1 MPPSRPSRRSHA
13 RTNASSPD
21 GSHATNSPAPQV
33 APPKEKGQSSL
44 DSWIEPPLK
53 PPAPSFED
61 VGFERQGV
69 LTTMQ
74 PLGVKPTAKDRA
86 RSRVDGL
93 RRSVAG
99 KNGQLSGAED
109 SRDTPDVDGTQQAE
123 DRDRNPQDYVPVIP
137 PNRDE
142 EEDDDYTPAGKKKKS
157 KKAKASKRGSKS
169 ETPVGSVRPTA
180 APSTPDNRSPSP
192 FVEEHANVGISMGVE
207 KALRGALAKVET
219 TGHTKIGTVLRRLSQ
234 QSKND
239 KGLSEL
245 LSYVAKH
252 NGRAPTKEKQ
262 AEFDRYVKRARKAPP
277 QDQEEESIE
286 RSPKRARISRG
297 ANGLALT
304 PSQSA
309 QSPSPS
315 SPAKSTTIHPSSAIQ
330 SPAPEELPSE
340 RAVTPPKEPT
350 AADMGV
356 GANGLTSSAVHS
368 PRSRRAS
375 ISSISSLSSVDE
387 SIAAGPPPDVLE
399 DPAITRPSTAGP
411 STNGASKLGIRTKK
425 PLPKKAGGSAASK
438 RSPDDAGLTES
449 EDEELQAKRR
459 KYSEA
464 FKDVASFNRNI
475 PVSNI
480 RPELSSADIPALNN
494 GSPVLPPPKKQKLK
508 LTNGLLKKSALQA
521 SSSAASPLSEGFPPH
536 GSGPATRAT
545 TPNLNADGNDRPSK
559 RQKTSART
567 KHSPIKNRTGG
578 VAGVARASGGME
590 SPIGYDDN
598 DARSENDDFCSAC
611 GFSGLLL
618 CCDGCDKAFHLTCC
632 DPPLEDTPD
641 EKWLCHL
648 CAAKSNS
655 ALRES
660 VPFSLFGPLM
670 ATINKRNPTVFALP
684 KRIQDHFEGVRA
696 DKEGAYE
703 EVQATKP
710 LNKGRGGWDEVP
722 DNTRLLDTKG
732 NAILCVQCGK
742 SSLNKQQIIQCDIC
756 NANWHLDCLDP
767 PMANPP
773 PIPFN
778 SRHRNVW
785 KCPRHIDRDLRAIEP
800 TVSSALGSTR
810 IFRIRKP
817 KNPNIVD
824 VNMRRGFRN
833 NGIIEVADESSDSEK
848 EFESND
854 DEDGVVYRLPVK
866 GIKLDFI
873 SKVKKMRMDDEAIR
887 AQRTGFPGGVS
898 TQPTAYDRGFSR
910 ANPTDRRAAVNLVQ
924 LANRESDLEL
934 GGDAVQTLIYSLNG
948 ESPDE
953 VVDSMTGAEKAPLA
967 MEPPGDEER
976 RQLLALQEL
985 IRRRLGVTNGSV

>member
-1 MPPSRPSRRSHA
+1 MPPSRPSRRSNV

-44 DSWIEPPLK
+44 DSWIEPP
-53 PPAPSFED
+53 PRTPVPSFED

-74 PLGVKPTAKDRA
+74 PLGVRPTAKDRA

-109 SRDTPDVDGTQQAE
+109 SRDTPDVDGTQPAE
-123 DRDRNPQDYVPVIP
+123 RDRNPQDYVPVIP

-142 EEDDDYTPAGKKKKS
+142 EEDDDYTPASKKKKN
-157 KKAKASKRGSKS
+157 KKARASKRGSKS

-192 FVEEHANVGISMGVE
+192 LEEEMANNGVSMGVE
-207 KALRGALAKVET
+207 KALRGALAKVES

-234 QSKND
+234 QSKKD
-239 KGLSEL
+239 KGLAEL

-252 NGRAPTKEKQ
+252 NGKAPSQEKQ
-262 AEFDRYVKRARKAPP
+262 VEFDRYVKRARKAPP

-330 SPAPEELPSE
+330 SPAPEELSSE
-340 RAVTPPKEPT
+340 RADTPPKEPT
-350 AADMGV
+350 AVDMGAS
-356 GANGLTSSAVHS
+356 ANGVTSSAVHS

-375 ISSISSLSSVDE
+375 ISSVSSLSSVDE
-387 SIAAGPPPDVLE
+387 NIAAGPPPDVLE
-399 DPAITRPSTAGP
+399 DPAISRPSTAGP
-411 STNGASKLGIRTKK
+411 SVNGASKLNIRTKK
-425 PLPKKAGGSAASK
+425 PLPKKAGGGASNK
-438 RSPDDAGLTES
+438 RSPEDAGLTES

-459 KYSEA
+459 KYSEGL
-464 FKDVASFNRNI
+464 KDVTTFNKHI
-475 PVSNI
+475 PISSI
-480 RPELSSADIPALNN
+480 RPELFATDIPALNE
-494 GSPVLPPPKKQKLK
+494 SPVLPPPRKQKLK
-508 LTNGLLKKSALQA
+508 LTNGIKKSALQA
-521 SSSAASPLSEGFPPH
+521 RSSAASPLSDGFPPH

-632 DPPLEDTPD
+632 DPPLNDTPD

-660 VPFSLFGPLM
+660 VPFSMFGPLL

-684 KRIQDHFEGVRA
+684 RRVQDHFEGVHA

-785 KCPRHIDRDLRAIEP
+785 KCPRHTDRDLRAIEP
-800 TVSSALGSTR
+800 TVSSALNSRR

-817 KNPNIVD
+817 RDPNIVN

-833 NGIIEVADESSDSEK
+833 NGVIEVAEDSSDSEK

-854 DEDGVVYRLPVK
+854 DEDGVVYRLPSK

-873 SKVKKMRMDDEAIR
+873 SKIKQMRMDSENIR
-887 AQRTGFPGGVS
+887 AQAGFPGVVS
-898 TQPTAYDRGFSR
+898 SQPRTYDRKFSD

-924 LANRESDLEL
+924 FAKRESDLEL
-934 GGDAVQTLIYSLNG
+934 GSDAVQTLIYSLNG

-953 VVDSMTGAEKAPLA
+953 VIDSMAAAGKAPLT
-967 MEPPGDEER
+967 MEPPGEEER